1 MDLTIKDH
9 ILLEKNMERADYL
22 FGLITLN
29 MKANSAIIILK
40 GLELTRG
47 LTVGPT
53 LGIGETI
60 KCMVKVYSLGQIVE
74 RYTKVNIEM
83 IKNMGMEK

>member
-1 MDLTIKDH
+1 
-9 ILLEKNMERADYL
+9 MERAGYL

-29 MKANSAIIILK
+29 MRDNSAIIILK
-40 GLELTRG
+40 ALELTLG
-47 LTVGPT
+47 LTVGPI

-60 KCMVKVYSLGQIVE
+60 KCMERVFLLGQIVE
-74 RYTKVNIEM
+74 RYTKVNTET